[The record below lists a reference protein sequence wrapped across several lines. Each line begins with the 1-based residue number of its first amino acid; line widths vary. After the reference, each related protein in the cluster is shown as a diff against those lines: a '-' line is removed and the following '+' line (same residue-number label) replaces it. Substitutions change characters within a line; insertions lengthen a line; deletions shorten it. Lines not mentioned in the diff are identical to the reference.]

1 MSAVSITSTVASP
14 EKTDHN
20 LLTSVHHRGL
30 TTHFSRR
37 ICGPRLAH
45 YSPPKPPAQWFH
57 PPVCGDSPSP
67 SAPLSPPRLGRRARI
82 EFPVRTGALGSEHVD
97 APREGFLT
105 PVVGQQQRAAAL
117 GLDTRSSSSPP
128 FTTRTA
134 ASRSTPTDAPRLP
147 AYSPRARSA
156 AESTARTA

>member
-20 LLTSVHHRGL
+20 LLTSVHQRGL

-67 SAPLSPPRLGRRARI
+67 SDPPLASKAWPLGADRDSGTDRLKRAFGIDI
-82 EFPVRTGALGSEHVD
+82 ETCSARGGALRIIACIEDPAVIKKILAH
-97 APREGFLT
+97 
-105 PVVGQQQRAAAL
+105 
-117 GLDTRSSSSPP
+117 LDKKEACTEP
-128 FTTRTA
+128 A
-134 ASRSTPTDAPRLP
+134 RLP
-147 AYSPRARSA
+147 PCRAPPQA
-156 AESTARTA
+156 GLFA